1 MAKYEPKDIERKWQA
16 RWEEAKAFA
25 AERREG
31 SKGKYYLLDFFPYPS
46 SNGLHVG
53 HPKGYTAT
61 DIIARKRRMD
71 GFDVLH
77 PMGWDAFGLPAENY
91 AIKMGVH
98 PNEITADNIVNF
110 RRQIKSFGFSY
121 DWDREVNSSA
131 PDYYKWTQWL
141 FLLFYKNGLAYKKL
155 APVNWCENDHTVLAN
170 EQVVDG
176 KCERCKNPVVQKNL
190 SQWFFKITDYADR
203 LLEGLD
209 RIDWSEKV
217 KAMQRNWIGRSEGA
231 EIEFHGR
238 LPDGG
243 EFALPVFTTRPDTL
257 FGVTAVVV
265 APEHPLLE
273 RIAADAEKAAV
284 GAYIEEAKGKS
295 ELERTGLEKEK
306 TGVFTGAYVLHPL
319 TGAEVPVYAADYVLM
334 GYGTGAVMMVPA
346 HDDRDVAFAR
356 KYGIRSVTVI
366 EPVTGTAQKDP
377 EHRKSIVA
385 LVEDRDA
392 GKVLTLDWGSSMGG
406 HLLIGGGREEGED
419 PEACARREIL
429 EETGYADLEL
439 VGVSETIHHRY
450 YAHSKNVGRAIDAIG
465 LHFRLKSDRKE
476 AVAQEADE
484 RGKFSAEWLS
494 VADASSKIADPLHAY
509 VLRKFALGRG
519 YTDDGILTGS
529 GAFDGLTSEE
539 ARVKIPE
546 ALEAAGKGRRQV
558 NYHLRDWL
566 LSRQR
571 YWGAPI
577 PIIYCDEHGEQPVP
591 EDQLPVVLP
600 TDVDFRP
607 TGESPLV
614 RSESFHDVTCPT
626 CGKKARRESDTMDT
640 FVDSS
645 WYFLRYIDPKND
657 RAFASK
663 EAIEKWC
670 PVDLYVGGAEH
681 AVLHLLYF
689 RFFTKALH
697 DFGYLAFDEPA
708 LKFRDVGLIQGEDG
722 EKMSKSRGNVVNPDD
737 VIAEHGADV
746 FRLYEMFMGEF
757 EQPAPWNTKSIIGL
771 RRFVEKI
778 WKLQPGAAPTDPKL
792 RALLHKTVKKV
803 GDDIESF
810 KFNTA
815 ISAMMIFVNEAEGAA
830 LAREDYEALIK
841 LLAPFA
847 PHVAEEMWEALGNE
861 GFIMHAAWPSY
872 DPALLVESEVEIALQ
887 VTGKVKDRII
897 VPADADDKELERLA
911 LANDKV
917 KAALEGKTVKQ
928 VIVVKKR
935 LVNVVAV

>member
-1 MAKYEPKDIERKWQA
+1 MAPYEPRDIERKWQA
-16 RWEEAKAFA
+16 RWESEKAFA
-25 AERREG
+25 ADRPHPA

-61 DIIARKRRMD
+61 DIIARKRRME

-91 AIKMGVH
+91 AIKMGGH
-98 PNEITADNIVNF
+98 PKEITAANIENF

-121 DWDREVNSSA
+121 DWDREVNSSS
-131 PDYYKWTQWL
+131 PEYYKWTQWL

-176 KCERCKNPVVQKNL
+176 KCERCKNPVVQKEL
-190 SQWFFKITDYADR
+190 SQWFFRITDYADR

-231 EIEFHGR
+231 EIEFRGL
-238 LPDGG
+238 LPDG
-243 EFALPVFTTRPDTL
+243 EFSLPVFTTRPDTL
-257 FGVTAVVV
+257 MGVTAVVV
-265 APEHPLLE
+265 APEHPLVDRITAEAE
-273 RIAADAEKAAV
+273 RGAV
-284 GAYIEEAKGKS
+284 GAYVEAAKRKT
-295 ELERTGLEKEK
+295 ELERGAQEEK
-306 TGVFTGAYVLHPL
+306 TGVFTGAYVKHPL
-319 TGAEVPVYAADYVLM
+319 TDADIPVYVADYALM
-334 GYGTGAVMMVPA
+334 NYGTGAVMMVPA
-346 HDDRDVAFAR
+346 HDERDFAFA
-356 KYGIRSVTVI
+356 KTHGIPVKWVI
-366 EPVTGTAQKDP
+366 APPAGVAHDP
-377 EHRKSIVA
+377 S
-385 LVEDRDA
+385 
-392 GKVLTLDWGSSMGG
+392 
-406 HLLIGGGREEGED
+406 
-419 PEACARREIL
+419 EA
-429 EETGYADLEL
+429 
-439 VGVSETIHHRY
+439 
-450 YAHSKNVGRAIDAIG
+450 
-465 LHFRLKSDRKE
+465 
-476 AVAQEADE
+476 
-484 RGKFSAEWLS
+484 
-494 VADASSKIADPLHAY
+494 
-509 VLRKFALGRG
+509 
-519 YTDDGILTGS
+519 YTDPGILVHS
-529 GAFDGLTSEE
+529 GEFDGLTSSD
-539 ARVKIPE
+539 AKQKITD
-546 ALEAAGKGRRQV
+546 ALESAGKGSRRV

-600 TDVDFRP
+600 DDVDFRP
-607 TGESPLV
+607 TGESPLA
-614 RSESFHDVTCPT
+614 RSESFHAVRCPT
-626 CGKKARRESDTMDT
+626 CGKDARRESDTMDT

-657 RAFASK
+657 AMFASK

-697 DFGYLAFDEPA
+697 DFGYLKFDEPA
-708 LKFRDVGLIQGEDG
+708 VKFRDVGLIQGEDG

-771 RRFVEKI
+771 RRFLEKV
-778 WKLQPGAAPTDPKL
+778 WKLQIGDAETEPKL
-792 RALLHKTVKKV
+792 RALLHKTIKKV
-803 GDDIESF
+803 GDDIEHF

-830 LAREDYEALIK
+830 LSRPDYEAFLKI
-841 LLAPFA
+841 LSPFA
-847 PHVAEEMWEALGNE
+847 PHAVEELWEALGHAT
-861 GFIMHAAWPSY
+861 FAMHAPWPAY

-887 VTGKVKDRII
+887 VTGKVKDRIV
-897 VPADADDKELERLA
+897 VPADAEDAELERLA
-911 LANDKV
+911 LQNGKV

-928 VIVVKKR
+928 IIVVKKR
-935 LVNVVAV
+935 LVNIVAV